1 MSEKAKLSRR
11 KFLLAAGA
19 GSAATVAA
27 IAAKTVPQA
36 ETAAAGTGATKRKGY
51 QLSEHVRRY
60 YETTK
65 V

>member
-27 IAAKTVPQA
+27 IAAKTVPQG
-36 ETAAAGTGATKRKGY
+36 EKTADAGAKKRKGY
-51 QLSEHVRRY
+51 QLTEHVRRY
-60 YETTK
+60 YETAK